1 MKHMYMLFLKQFI
14 LHYNRDN
21 IHVNLQLI
29 LDISL

>member
-1 MKHMYMLFLKQFI
+1 MFILFFKQFI

-29 LDISL
+29 LDIFL